1 MAKGELSKKFFFFF
15 SFLSTLSSLT
25 NRTRF
30 VSLWASSFKNQPKC
44 HFTTRNSNELC
55 NYLLIWYWNW
65 KIANCKRDEAR
76 NEVKAIF
83 LFFWILFFHFFYCC
97 DAISRLFFF
106 IPRERLRMQIRNSQR
121 LFLGSDGNS
130 ISWHCL
136 IASSDMST
144 DNRSDE
150 LAM

>member
-1 MAKGELSKKFFFFF
+1 MSICWGYKKRVVIEADGEGRALEKIVFIF

-83 LFFWILFFHFFYCC
+83 LFFWILFFTFSTVAMRFLDFFSSFRAKDWGC
-97 DAISRLFFF
+97 RLEILDDYFWVVMETQS
-106 IPRERLRMQIRNSQR
+106 P
-121 LFLGSDGNS
+121 D
-130 ISWHCL
+130 
-136 IASSDMST
+136 IA
-144 DNRSDE
+144 
-150 LAM
+150 